1 MKEIIKNIF
10 NKVDFKIIVRTI
22 YFASIIF
29 SIFPENIINYLG
41 LLSFK
46 TNYQFVISIV
56 FIILTCYYF
65 AMIIQFLL
73 NKINN
78 RILTKKLRKM
88 MKRISRNE
96 KQYLMKFYNQKT
108 KAFDTSTTFDISNAI
123 VNLLQSKKIINVG
136 SSVSVGYTNFDYYLQ
151 PWALDYLNELL
162 NEGKIIVNDDSFEWN
177 D

>member
-1 MKEIIKNIF
+1 
-10 NKVDFKIIVRTI
+10 
-22 YFASIIF
+22 
-29 SIFPENIINYLG
+29 
-41 LLSFK
+41 
-46 TNYQFVISIV
+46 
-56 FIILTCYYF
+56 
-65 AMIIQFLL
+65 
-73 NKINN
+73 
-78 RILTKKLRKM
+78 

-123 VNLLQSKKIINVG
+123 VNLLQSKKILNVG